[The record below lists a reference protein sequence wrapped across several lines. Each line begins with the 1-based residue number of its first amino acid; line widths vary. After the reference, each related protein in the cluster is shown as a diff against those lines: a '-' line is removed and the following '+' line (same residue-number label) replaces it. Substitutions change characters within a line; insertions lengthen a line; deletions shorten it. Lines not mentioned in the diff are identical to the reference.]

1 MQTTMLKLAGI
12 PDSETTSAIA
22 NVLTAAPGVLAAR
35 LSTAGASVA
44 IDYEAA
50 QTSPQR
56 LRDTLALAGIV
67 SDVREA
73 PAAACCGG
81 CCGG

>member
-1 MQTTMLKLAGI
+1 MQTTMLKLAGT
-12 PDSETTSAIA
+12 PDSETTSTIA
-22 NVLTAAPGVLAAR
+22 SVLSGAPGVLAAR

-56 LRDTLALAGIV
+56 LRDTLALAGIA

-73 PAAACCGG
+73 PGSACCGG
-81 CCGG
+81 CCG